1 MTIEQFELTD
11 DNIEAAP
18 DWVKESMNANGGT
31 VLQMPLLLDEL
42 VKYRVYSSKGE
53 ARNAIKN
60 GGLSVFAYESGE
72 QFSTSKGVYK
82 TIDGET
88 IDSFNSKQA
97 VIKDPN
103 VRWSFIEGDVVKKG
117 KRAFVK
123 FSK

>member
-11 DNIEAAP
+11 DNIETAP
-18 DWVKESMNANGGT
+18 NWVKESMNSDVNA
-31 VLQMPLLLDEL
+31 LQMPLLLDEL
-42 VKYRVYSSKGE
+42 IKYRIYSSKGE

-123 FSK
+123 FIK